1 MRGLG
6 FMAEEVKM
14 QKRVRAWFAR
24 AVADIQVF
32 FYLKA
37 KDLPELAGS
46 FKRQKKCHHRTHP
59 WTDVHSWYAVMGG
72 FAFEDTSAEEFQ
84 FMPGD
89 RTRITLAGRTVDW
102 MVTNMPLLL
111 PDISRQYIEDKSK
124 SGGLG
129 KFLTCWQAI
138 YFCAQC
144 VFRLSRQYS
153 ISPLELNVFAHAL
166 CALILF
172 WIWWDKPQDAQEPT
186 LITDND
192 GLDLCASLCV

>member
-1 MRGLG
+1 MAVHLNLPEHRKEYSQVYRKALWLALGLLAPEVVVWNAWRQRSEMKELSRTMRGLG

-89 RTRITLAGRTVDW
+89 RTRITLAGRTVD
-102 MVTNMPLLL
+102 
-111 PDISRQYIEDKSK
+111 
-124 SGGLG
+124 
-129 KFLTCWQAI
+129 
-138 YFCAQC
+138 
-144 VFRLSRQYS
+144 
-153 ISPLELNVFAHAL
+153 
-166 CALILF
+166 
-172 WIWWDKPQDAQEPT
+172 
-186 LITDND
+186 
-192 GLDLCASLCV
+192 